1 MKVRHLKV
9 SMKKKVHGCMAWWED
24 LTNLLISTNFQF
36 CVVPNILLISRL
48 SNFYVI
54 FDSKGLRIVQK
65 KCDKHLLKTN
75 VSLLVKSSNTPS
87 SKPKQYSQSSLDTLV
102 CKHFLLRPPFDR
114 IWPLRLHETF
124 LSVAISSCG
133 HLFVLSRV
141 S

>member
-1 MKVRHLKV
+1 MKIRHLKV
-9 SMKKKVHGCMAWWED
+9 SMKKIVHGHMTWWED
-24 LTNLLISTNFQF
+24 LTNLLISKNFQF
-36 CVVPNILLISRL
+36 CVVPILLISRL

-65 KCDKHLLKTN
+65 KCDKNLLKTN
-75 VSLLVKSSNTPS
+75 VSLLVQSSNTPS

-102 CKHFLLRPPFDR
+102 CKQFLLRSPFDR

-124 LSVAISSCG
+124 LSGAISSCG
-133 HLFVLSRV
+133 HFFVFSRV

>member
-1 MKVRHLKV
+1 MKIRHLKV
-9 SMKKKVHGCMAWWED
+9 SMKKIVHMAWWED
-24 LTNLLISTNFQF
+24 LKNLLISKNFQF
-36 CVVPNILLISRL
+36 CVIPILLSRL

-65 KCDKHLLKTN
+65 KCDKNLLKTN
-75 VSLLVKSSNTPS
+75 VSLLVQSSNTPS

-102 CKHFLLRPPFDR
+102 CKQFLLRSPFDR

-124 LSVAISSCG
+124 LSGAISSCG
-133 HLFVLSRV
+133 HFFVFSRV

>member
-1 MKVRHLKV
+1 MKIRHLKV
-9 SMKKKVHGCMAWWED
+9 SMKKIVHMAWWED
-24 LTNLLISTNFQF
+24 LKNLLISKNFQF
-36 CVVPNILLISRL
+36 CVVPILLSRL

-65 KCDKHLLKTN
+65 KCDKNLLKTN
-75 VSLLVKSSNTPS
+75 VSLLVQSSNTPS

-102 CKHFLLRPPFDR
+102 CKQFLLRSPFDR

-124 LSVAISSCG
+124 LSGAISSCG
-133 HLFVLSRV
+133 HFFVFSRV